1 MKSNIRQQETNV
13 LGIQALSNFF
23 YCICEAIVKMK
34 Q

>member
-1 MKSNIRQQETNV
+1 MISNIRQQETNV
-13 LGIQALSNFF
+13 LGIQAQSKFF